1 MYKPEPVDT
10 SNIAVSEEILLLR
23 EKIAKNVHD
32 VWAVGRMREGW
43 VYGEKRDDEKKT
55 SPCLVPYEE
64 LSDEEKEYD
73 RNTAFETLKL
83 IISLG
88 YDIVKKDGNI

>member
-43 VYGEKRDDEKKT
+43 VYGEKRDDDKKT

-83 IISLG
+83 IMSLG

>member
-83 IISLG
+83 IMSLG

>member
-43 VYGEKRDDEKKT
+43 VYGEKRDDKKKT